1 MPTIWFVR
9 LARRLPLHLAAA
21 AVLLLAACARQP
33 GYTPL
38 SEDTMRDV
46 LVDMH
51 LADAVVEVAGGT
63 MNQRDALRDS
73 YTGEILEQ
81 RGLDRE
87 TFLRSY
93 QYYVR
98 RPEEMNRIYEQVIA
112 ALDKRLQEEQVRQ
125 PNRPPA
131 EPPVTRTPE
140 PPGAGKLN
148 PR

>member
-1 MPTIWFVR
+1 MNPIWFEKLIR
-9 LARRLPLHLAAA
+9 QSLLPLAAA
-21 AVLLLAACARQP
+21 AGMLLAGCARQP
-33 GYTPL
+33 SYTPL
-38 SEDTMRDV
+38 SEDTMREV
-46 LVDMH
+46 LIDLH

-87 TFLRSY
+87 TFLLSY

-112 ALDKRLQEEQVRQ
+112 ALDKRLQEEQFRQ